1 MGIEKSNESENGGL
15 CKKRGLMNGKQQEN
29 KDQVRF
35 SQTHMHFDV
44 AETQIAC
51 FGTCL
56 SLNSA
61 NFCFS

>member
-1 MGIEKSNESENGGL
+1 MASS
-15 CKKRGLMNGKQQEN
+15 KKIKIRYDSPK
-29 KDQVRF
+29 
-35 SQTHMHFDV
+35 HMHFDV

-51 FGTCL
+51 FGTCF